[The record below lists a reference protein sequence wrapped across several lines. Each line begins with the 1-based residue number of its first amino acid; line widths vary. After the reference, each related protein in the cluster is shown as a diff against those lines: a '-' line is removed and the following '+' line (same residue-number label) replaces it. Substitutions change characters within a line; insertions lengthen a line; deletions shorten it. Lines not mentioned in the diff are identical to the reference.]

1 MTTIRVC
8 IATLVVALSSGART
22 VCAQDTAA
30 TRIAAGTPITL
41 ADAIRIALTQ
51 NSAVRFARNATV
63 LDSLTVRGLRN
74 QFLPNL
80 SASSQSSQVF
90 DVASDFL
97 NLITGQEQV
106 RVQTENLAAQ
116 QQELTQLEAFT
127 KAGTRPIGDLYQRQA
142 AVAATRLALA
152 NARHTTE
159 LAKVDLIQELLLD
172 PRGDYTFT
180 TPTPRDTKAAIPTFN
195 MDSL

>member
-80 SASSQSSQVF
+80 SASSQSSQGF
-90 DVASDFL
+90 GNGSGGPNSL
-97 NLITGQEQV
+97 SSRLSILSGIT
-106 RVQTENLAAQ
+106 L
-116 QQELTQLEAFT
+116 
-127 KAGTRPIGDLYQRQA
+127 
-142 AVAATRLALA
+142 
-152 NARHTTE
+152 
-159 LAKVDLIQELLLD
+159 
-172 PRGDYTFT
+172 
-180 TPTPRDTKAAIPTFN
+180 
-195 MDSL
+195 